1 WSSPETVAVGKPGAR
16 LNAQMALDGTGRV
29 HVIWGEARHIGNDAF
44 YWDFAVRYRSRGAQ
58 GWSATETFHETI
70 GGRGPPPA
78 GIAAAT
84 GPDGRVHLVYEET
97 PQQYDLATG
106 TVARFLVQD
115 GAAWSSQRFR
125 VGTHQFGGVTLHQ
138 VGGAEMVALYI
149 DTGPKVQRALRF
161 RGGGWEAPVQGGRNT
176 WLNAADGEGRIHAI
190 WKDQVLL
197 HSSSTDGTTWSPA
210 VAVLPPGS
218 PSLWHQAVV
227 VDSRDRLHLLLGG
240 GEVGGIPGFGHA
252 RFANG
257 AWATAQTK
265 PQAVNFDGMVS
276 AIGADDRIHLV
287 WRSGRGDQARLF
299 HSVYQVAP

>member
-1 WSSPETVAVGKPGAR
+1 
-16 LNAQMALDGTGRV
+16 
-29 HVIWGEARHIGNDAF
+29 
-44 YWDFAVRYRSRGAQ
+44 
-58 GWSATETFHETI
+58 
-70 GGRGPPPA
+70 
-78 GIAAAT
+78 
-84 GPDGRVHLVYEET
+84 
-97 PQQYDLATG
+97 
-106 TVARFLVQD
+106 
-115 GAAWSSQRFR
+115 
-125 VGTHQFGGVTLHQ
+125 